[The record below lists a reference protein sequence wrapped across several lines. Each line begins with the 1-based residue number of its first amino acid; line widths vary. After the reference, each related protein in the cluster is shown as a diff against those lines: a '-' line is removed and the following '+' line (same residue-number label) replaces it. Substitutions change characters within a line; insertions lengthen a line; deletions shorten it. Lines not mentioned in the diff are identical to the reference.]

1 MAGSFPTLSGGT
13 TVMYPLRIKVSC
25 LTRIQRG
32 TNAAEQRYAVAAPF
46 ATFDATYTNLSAAD
60 QASVQGFHD
69 SQKGAFD
76 STWDLTFDGK
86 TFTAMR
92 FTSDELKWTETIPNR
107 WTTQLGFAGFYPAIS
122 SPPSTFPALPSG
134 AVTQL
139 PWSKRR
145 TYETSFTDLEV
156 GVRHATAARD
166 GGLTN
171 FPTAPELR
179 WDITL
184 RAIRPAD
191 AENHIKFF
199 ISQHGRFGSF
209 SFTDPDTLVTSSGCR
224 YDSDD
229 LTVSYDGYNRCSI
242 SLTIIKT

>member
-13 TVMYPLRIKVSC
+13 VQYPLRLKVSC

-32 TNAAEQRYAVAAPF
+32 ANAAEQRYAVQLPF
-46 ATFDATYTNLSAAD
+46 ATIDAKYTNLTPTD
-60 QASVQGFHD
+60 QASIQGFHD

-76 STWDLTFDGK
+76 STWTLTFDSK

-92 FTSDELKWTETIPNR
+92 FMADELKWVESIPNR
-107 WTTQLGFAGFYPAIS
+107 WTTQLQMAGFYPAIS

-139 PWSKRR
+139 PWTKRR
-145 TYETSFTDLEV
+145 TYETSLTDLEV
-156 GVRHATAARD
+156 GVRHATALRD

-171 FPTAPELR
+171 FPTAPELA
-179 WDITL
+179 WDISL
-184 RAIRPAD
+184 NAIRPAD

-199 ISQHGRFGSF
+199 ISKHGRLGSF
-209 SFTDPDTLVTSSGCR
+209 SFTDPDTAVTYTGCR
-224 YDSDD
+224 YDADD
-229 LTVSYDGYNRCSI
+229 LTVQYDGYNRCS
-242 SLTIIKT
+242 LTVTVIKT